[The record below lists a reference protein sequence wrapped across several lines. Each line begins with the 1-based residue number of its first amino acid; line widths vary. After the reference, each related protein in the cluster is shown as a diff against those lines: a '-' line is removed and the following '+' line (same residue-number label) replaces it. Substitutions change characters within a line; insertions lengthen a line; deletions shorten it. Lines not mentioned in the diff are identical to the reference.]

1 MFFGMISAK
10 NRMPN
15 VIPPAKISK
24 LFPPSPKAFSASPPT
39 SVAPKVFAIVLR
51 LRMEDVVSSISSRY
65 LSSIS
70 PFRED
75 FFFKASISAGVMLK
89 IIASKVEQ
97 RADIPIVRA
106 TATISSG
113 SKFIL
118 EEIFGVPD
126 W

>member
-1 MFFGMISAK
+1 
-10 NRMPN
+10 
-15 VIPPAKISK
+15 
-24 LFPPSPKAFSASPPT
+24 
-39 SVAPKVFAIVLR
+39 
-51 LRMEDVVSSISSRY
+51 
-65 LSSIS
+65 
-70 PFRED
+70 
-75 FFFKASISAGVMLK
+75 MLK